1 MEGCETHDDALRR
14 RLEDL
19 ALEGSSADLFGVASP
34 DRFDGAPAGNG
45 PADYLP
51 GVRAVIVLGMKIPE
65 GVMDVAG
72 HYDEPGKTMGPYM
85 WYGYVVPNW
94 DLSSAAARVAKA
106 LERAG
111 FKGLPFPPT
120 GLNYKFG
127 SRADFSHRHAAVAA
141 GLGEFGLSALVLT
154 PDFGAWQRF
163 VSILTDAPLRPSPM
177 YAGPS
182 LCRPAECGRACMRSC
197 PTGALAGR
205 VEVTVGGRQFGYART
220 DTVRCRWP
228 FAKKGYRRTKLSLPD
243 DTGEEEFR
251 RLMRSTPL
259 HPHDADLSQFTFVP
273 QCGACMF
280 RCPSP
285 HFT

>member
-1 MEGCETHDDALRR
+1 MVDSEAYEDGLRSD
-14 RLEDL
+14 LQEL
-19 ALEGSSADLFGVASP
+19 ALMRSDADLFGVASL
-34 DRFDGAPAGNG
+34 DRFEGAPPGSG

-51 GVRAVIVLGMKIPE
+51 GVRSVIVLGMRIPE

-72 HYDEPGKTMGPYM
+72 RYDEPGKTMGPYM

-94 DLSSAAARVAKA
+94 DLSSAAVRVAKA

-154 PDFGAWQRF
+154 PEFGAWQRF
-163 VSILTDAPLRPSPM
+163 VSILTDAPLRPTPL
-177 YAGPS
+177 YDGPS
-182 LCRPAECGRACMRSC
+182 LCRPGDCERACITSC
-197 PTGALAGR
+197 PTQALAGR
-205 VEVTVGGRQFGYART
+205 VTVTVAGRRFGYART

-228 FAKKGYRRTKLSLPD
+228 FAEEGFRRTKLTLPD
-243 DTGEEEFR
+243 DAGEEEFR
-251 RLMRSTPL
+251 RLVRSTPL